1 MPLMPVGLAC
11 VVLMIVG
18 AGQALAQSAAAPPPE
33 LNEQAIDAADFDG
46 WRARVDARKSEEEAQ
61 AREPRRKTAAARRD
75 KPKPRAPEAPDP
87 FLIRVQILLD
97 RAHVSPGVVDGRLGD
112 NLTKAVRA
120 FEELRGL
127 PIDGEVDADVWK
139 ALSADQNKATKTYEM
154 TQADIDGKYVEKV
167 PKDYAKL
174 AKLKWIGFVGPAEM
188 LAERFHMDER
198 LLRTL
203 NPGVGFSSAGEKIL
217 VADVGAAPTSKVARI
232 VVEKKE
238 GDLRAFDDAG
248 KLVFVAPATVGS
260 SDTPSPEGV
269 MKVNGAF
276 PDPYYKYDPK
286 KNFQQ
291 GRNTRKLLLK
301 PGPNGPVGS
310 MWIDLAKPT
319 YGIHGTPEPN
329 DISKTNSH
337 GCVRL
342 TNWDAAKLASMIQ
355 PKRTTVEFR

>member
-1 MPLMPVGLAC
+1 MRFGFVCVAFAALFAEAAVAKPVEFPLRELTE
-11 VVLMIVG
+11 
-18 AGQALAQSAAAPPPE
+18 QS
-33 LNEQAIDAADFDG
+33 IDAADFDG
-46 WRARVDARKSEEEAQ
+46 WRSRVDSW
-61 AREPRRKTAAARRD
+61 TAAQEAKS
-75 KPKPRAPEAPDP
+75 KPTGRKRSAPPPAEPKRPEPDP
-87 FLIRVQILLD
+87 FLVHVQVLLD
-97 RAHVSPGVVDGRLGD
+97 RAHVSPGVIDGRLGD
-112 NLTKAVRA
+112 NLTKAVQA
-120 FEELRGL
+120 FEEARGL
-127 PIDGEVDADVWK
+127 PVDGEIDADVWK
-139 ALSADQNKATKTYEM
+139 ALSADQGKATKTYEI
-154 TQADIDGKYVEKV
+154 TQADIDGKYVETV

-174 AKLKWIGFVGPAEM
+174 ARLKWIGFRGPAEM

-198 LLRTL
+198 LLRAL
-203 NPGVGFSSAGEKIL
+203 NPKVSFKSAGETIL
-217 VADVGAAPTSKVARI
+217 VADVGAAPTAKVAKI
-232 VVEKKE
+232 VVEKKK

-260 SDTPSPEGV
+260 SDTPSPEGT

-276 PDPYYKYDPK
+276 PNPYYKYDPK

-342 TNWDAAKLASMIQ
+342 TNWDAAELASMIQ
-355 PKRTTVEFR
+355 PKRTMVEFR